1 MRTGICPMTY
11 SGIDGVS
18 TAQTQTIDL
27 PLREPITLSAAQIE
41 QIVAHGR
48 AGKPEEICGIV
59 RGAGS
64 MLEGEISALEVIR
77 AQNVADERIQNYTV
91 DPKTLLLQFAFED
104 AGERMVAIYHSHP
117 VSPAFPSAT
126 DAWNANYP
134 ETVYLILSLADDAN
148 PVLRG
153 WALEVEEV
161 ALDWDAIRRDLPFF
175 EARTGLFAYFQGTDT
190 PLPALL
196 DVGIAAP
203 FYLVYAL
210 DEAGEVIDERLVSV
224 REHKVLRRDES

>member
-1 MRTGICPMTY
+1 MTY

-18 TAQTQTIDL
+18 TAQTQVANL
-27 PLREPITLSAAQIE
+27 PQREPIALSAAQIE
-41 QIVAHGR
+41 QITAHAR
-48 AGKPEEICGIV
+48 LGKPEEICGIV
-59 RGAGS
+59 RGVDNAAD
-64 MLEGEISALEVIR
+64 GEITALEVIR
-77 AQNVADERIQNYTV
+77 AQNIASERIQNYTV

-153 WALEVEEV
+153 WALEVEDV
-161 ALDWDAIRRDLPFF
+161 PLDWDAIRRDLPFF
-175 EARTGLFAYFQGTDT
+175 EARTSLFAHFQGTDA

-196 DVGIAAP
+196 DVGIAVP

-210 DEAGEVIDERLVSV
+210 DEEGEVIDERLVSV
-224 REHKVLRRDES
+224 REHPIGA